1 MQEVVFRRYSR
12 LIEEEKELPNL
23 IITDGGKGQ
32 MESVREII
40 EDQLHLNI
48 PIAGLAKDDK
58 HRTKEQ
64 LFGFPPKVVELKVND
79 ELFKLLANIQDEAHR
94 FAITFHRNKRSKNQ
108 IKSELDEIK
117 GIGQQT
123 KELLLK
129 HFKSV
134 KRIKN
139 ANFEEIKEVVG
150 NKKAEIITN
159 FFKQ

>member
-1 MQEVVFRRYSR
+1 M
-12 LIEEEKELPNL
+12 NL
-23 IITDGGKGQ
+23 AQIIGK
-32 MESVREII
+32 
-40 EDQLHLNI
+40 
-48 PIAGLAKDDK
+48 
-58 HRTKEQ
+58 RTKEL

>member
-1 MQEVVFRRYSR
+1 M
-12 LIEEEKELPNL
+12 
-23 IITDGGKGQ
+23 
-32 MESVREII
+32 
-40 EDQLHLNI
+40 
-48 PIAGLAKDDK
+48 AKDDK
-58 HRTKEQ
+58 HRTKEL